1 MPKKSETSERV
12 QRAADELLAQGKR
25 PTQQAVRDI
34 IGSGSITTINHAL
47 NFWWA
52 NLSKKINRQ
61 NEHPALPEPVLTAAS
76 KLWDQAMVYSHAALD
91 EQRVQLNLALQEH
104 QTADSQQLSQ
114 TQTAM
119 LSVQQQNNELLK
131 TNEALLDQINS
142 LLQSRHAL
150 ESSLI
155 HKTSECD
162 EQIRENKQ
170 QALLLND
177 ANFNPIRQQISD
189 ELFQAK
195 IDLKVS
201 QVIVM
206 DLKSNL
212 ARQESKNTELQQQLF
227 DQEKSSIKQ
236 VHRLELVISQ
246 QDVKFNNIKEKFES
260 FQENGR

>member
-12 QRAADELLAQGKR
+12 QRAADELLALGKR

-61 NEHPALPEPVLTAAS
+61 DQHPALPEPVLTAAS

-91 EQRVQLNLALQEH
+91 EQRLQLNQALQEH

-114 TQTAM
+114 TQIAM
-119 LSVQQQNNELLK
+119 FAVQQQNNELLK
-131 TNEALLDQINS
+131 TNEGLLEQINS
-142 LLQSRHAL
+142 LLQSTHVL
-150 ESSLI
+150 ETSLI

-162 EQIRENKQ
+162 EQVRENKQ
-170 QALLLND
+170 LALLLKETNIH
-177 ANFNPIRQQISD
+177 PVSLQISD

-201 QVIVM
+201 QVIAT

-212 ARQESKNTELQQQLF
+212 ARQESRSSELQQQLF

-246 QDVKFNNIKEKFES
+246 QDVKFNNIKEELES
-260 FQENGR
+260 FQKSGR